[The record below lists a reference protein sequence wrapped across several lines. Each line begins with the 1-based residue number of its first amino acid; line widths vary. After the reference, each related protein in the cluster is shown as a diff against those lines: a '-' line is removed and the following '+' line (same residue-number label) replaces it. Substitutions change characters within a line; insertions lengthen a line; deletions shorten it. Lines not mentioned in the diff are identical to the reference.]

1 MTRSHPRL
9 LGRLALAG
17 LTVAATAATPL
28 FAVEEI
34 PAPRAAADPVDV
46 PATDSNKPRF
56 GDGRAPRSKHGD
68 YDGYKDAEEYCAH
81 NLSQ

>member
-34 PAPRAAADPVDV
+34 PPPRTAADQAD
-46 PATDSNKPRF
+46 ADDRTPRF
-56 GDGRAPRSKHGD
+56 GDGQAPRSKHGD

>member
-1 MTRSHPRL
+1 MTRSSSRL
-9 LGRLALAG
+9 LGRLTLAG

-34 PAPRAAADPVDV
+34 PPPRANADQLDT
-46 PATDSNKPRF
+46 ADTDDHTPRF